1 MIRFVHGDILAAPFD
16 FAIVVPV
23 NVMGVAGAGL
33 AKQVA
38 DRYPLWLSAYKIL
51 CRNKHLVGAGDIIV
65 TNTPQCERRW
75 WINFATKNHWR
86 DASDLSAVE
95 KGLKAMAR
103 LKNLPQK
110 FAIPALGC
118 GLGGLL
124 WDQVKPLIL
133 EHLSGLDR
141 MIWVFEP

>member
-1 MIRFVHGDILAAPFD
+1 MIRFVCGDILAAPLD

-23 NVMGVAGAGL
+23 NVMGVAGTGL

-51 CRNKHLVGAGDIIV
+51 CRNKHLVGAGDVVV
-65 TNTPQCERRW
+65 TNTPQCERQW
-75 WINFATKNHWR
+75 WINFATKNHWK

-95 KGLKAMAR
+95 KGLKAMAG
-103 LKNLPQK
+103 LENLPQK

>member
-1 MIRFVHGDILAAPFD
+1 MIRFVHGDILAAPLD

-33 AKQVA
+33 AKQVSEK
-38 DRYPLWLSAYKIL
+38 YPLWESDYKMM
-51 CRNKHLVGAGDIIV
+51 CRNKHLVGAGDVVV
-65 TNTPQCERRW
+65 TNTPQCERQL
-75 WINFATKNHWR
+75 WINFATKNHWK

-95 KGLKAMAR
+95 KGLKAMAG
-103 LKNLPQK
+103 LENLPQK
-110 FAIPALGC
+110 FVIPALGC
-118 GLGGLL
+118 GLGGLR

-133 EHLSGLDR
+133 EHLAGLDR

>member
-1 MIRFVHGDILAAPFD
+1 MIRFVHGDILAAPLD

-38 DRYPLWLSAYKIL
+38 EKYPLWESDYKMI
-51 CRNKHLVGAGDIIV
+51 CRNKHLVAAGNV
-65 TNTPQCERRW
+65 VVAVLPQCERRY
-75 WINFATKNHWR
+75 WINFATKTHWK

-95 KGLKAMAR
+95 KGLKAMAG
-103 LKNLPQK
+103 LENLPQK